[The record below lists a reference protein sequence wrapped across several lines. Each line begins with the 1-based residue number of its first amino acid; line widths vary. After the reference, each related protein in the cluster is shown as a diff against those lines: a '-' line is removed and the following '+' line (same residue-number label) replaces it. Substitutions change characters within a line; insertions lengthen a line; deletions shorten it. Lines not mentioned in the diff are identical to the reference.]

1 MRPSSFFRN
10 ALSAAAV
17 AASAAGMLAAG
28 QVHAAGDG
36 EHVQVTGEIMDT
48 WCYLSGVMGGPESTL
63 GTAHH
68 TCAMWC
74 AAGGIPVGLRTD
86 DGEIYMVLKLEGA
99 GTADGS
105 PAVLEVQ
112 SDRITA
118 DGMAYER
125 NGIKYLIVEQIVSN
139 EGITNVSHEDYGLV
153 PPFAIPKD
161 AKKQILGSE

>member
-1 MRPSSFFRN
+1 MRPVSFVRHT
-10 ALSAAAV
+10 LLGAAAV
-17 AASAAGMLAAG
+17 FALAGQGQNPAQAAGG
-28 QVHAAGDG
+28 G

-48 WCYLSGVMGGPESTL
+48 WCYLSGVMGEADSTL

-74 AAGGIPVGLRTD
+74 AAGGIPIGLRTD

-105 PAVLEVQ
+105 PAVLEIQ

-125 NGIKYLIVEQIVSN
+125 NGMKYLIVEKIVSN
-139 EGITNVSHEDYGLV
+139 EGITNASHEDYGLV

-161 AKKQILGSE
+161 AKKQILGSK

>member
-1 MRPSSFFRN
+1 MRAGSMIRHVLFGAAALI
-10 ALSAAAV
+10 ALS
-17 AASAAGMLAAG
+17 G
-28 QVHAAGDG
+28 QGRAAGDG
-36 EHVQVTGEIMDT
+36 ERVRVTGEIMDT

-105 PAVLEVQ
+105 PAVLEIQ

-125 NGIKYLIVEQIVSN
+125 NGMKYLIVEQIVSN

>member
-1 MRPSSFFRN
+1 MRPGLGVRH
-10 ALSAAAV
+10 ALFGAAALL
-17 AASAAGMLAAG
+17 ALTGQGQAAGG
-28 QVHAAGDG
+28 G
-36 EHVQVTGEIMDT
+36 ERVQVTGEIMDT
-48 WCYLSGVMGGPESTL
+48 WCYLSGVMGGPEATL

-86 DGEIYMVLKLEGA
+86 NGEIYLVLKLEGA

-105 PAVLEVQ
+105 PTILEVQ

-125 NGIKYLIVEQIVSN
+125 NGIKYLIVDQIVSN
-139 EGITNVSHEDYGLV
+139 EGITNQSHEDYGLV

-161 AKKQILGSE
+161 VKKTILGRE